1 MSPDWLPW
9 LLQVN
14 DSQFPTGAYSHSM
27 GLEELT
33 RRGLV
38 STPDDLETFL
48 HKQIMPGLLA
58 FEIPFLARS
67 HDAAC
72 SEDVANLHRLD
83 KELDAWKLAEE
94 LRQASRQLGSRRL
107 SLILKLDPDALI
119 QRYAASEP
127 PAHHLIV
134 CALELRRLPV
144 TAAACAYV
152 YQVMAGFTSAS
163 MKLIRIGQER
173 CQSILRKTMTAIA
186 PEIDSAVSKKD
197 GSIGWFNPL
206 IEIASMRHAR
216 AHERLFIS

>member
-1 MSPDWLPW
+1 MNPDWLPW

-33 RRGLV
+33 RRGLIR
-38 STPDDLETFL
+38 TPEDLETFL
-48 HKQIMPGLLA
+48 QKQILPSLLA

-67 HDAAC
+67 HDAARAA
-72 SEDVANLHRLD
+72 DVTGLRQLD
-83 KELDAWKLAEE
+83 EELDAWKLADE

-119 QRYAASEP
+119 QSYAASDP
-127 PAHHLIV
+127 PGHHIIV

-144 TAAACAYV
+144 TAACCAYV
-152 YQVMAGFTSAS
+152 YQVMSGFTSAS

-173 CQSILRKTMTAIA
+173 CQSILRKNMTAAA
-186 PEIDSAVSKKD
+186 PEIALAVSRKD
-197 GSIGWFNPL
+197 GKIGWFNPL
-206 IEIASMRHAR
+206 IEIAGMRHAR